1 MSSTN
6 RRPVGSTAL
15 LQAAGL
21 AVVIA
26 ALPAGTRSASAQDAA
41 GAASTSIPTL
51 RGALDGG
58 ATALPGSGGPAA
70 GRGAD
75 ASGAGGD
82 ADGPNNPAP
91 AIPADGG
98 VGTNRTTANG
108 PQQPEK
114 PRGRFALPR
123 STAKTEDRLRYPR
136 KGPPPLPELQAYPTS
151 VAPSQRPR
159 GAGGDAAL
167 ALRGSGAAID
177 TVGDVIRPGPTVA
190 ALPFTARIRGRIE
203 DAPYDPV
210 GYEVGSLRLTP
221 YVTQS
226 IGYDSNPNQTQTG
239 LRPSAF
245 ERTEGGVSLASTWSR
260 NSFSA
265 SFHGGYDAFFSAP
278 EANRPDAVGVADYRF
293 DVDRD
298 TTLDAETRFAIDTQR
313 LGSPEVGVLSA
324 VAANSTSRPLI
335 TTFGGS
341 VGGAEGFGRL
351 NVALHGS
358 LDRTAYDNADGTGA
372 GVVGSYLQN
381 LASQNFNDAGLRLR
395 TTYEV
400 TPVLQPF
407 VDLFG
412 DERIHDHEIDYT
424 GYRRDSTGFTGQV
437 GSSFELTRL
446 LTGELSAGYGF
457 RDYQDPRLKLIASP
471 VFNGAITY
479 AATPLTTVSFRA
491 ATSFDETNVPG
502 SSGTTSRSVTLEV
515 SHALLRNTTIT
526 GALSFLNTDYV
537 GVPITENTL
546 AETLKA
552 EYHLSRDLVATA
564 TYSHER
570 LNSTLAGSS
579 FGQNIALIGLR
590 LQR

>member
-6 RRPVGSTAL
+6 RRPVGPTAL
-15 LQAAGL
+15 LHAAGL
-21 AVVIA
+21 AVVLA
-26 ALPAGTRSASAQDAA
+26 AAAPAAAQDAA
-41 GAASTSIPTL
+41 GAAST
-51 RGALDGG
+51 
-58 ATALPGSGGPAA
+58 ALPGLRGDIDGAPDLPTAT
-70 GRGAD
+70 GRGTD
-75 ASGAGGD
+75 ASGAGDD
-82 ADGPNNPAP
+82 ADAPGNPAP
-91 AIPADGG
+91 PLPADGG
-98 VGTNRTTANG
+98 VGTARTTANG

-114 PRGRFALPR
+114 PRGRFAP
-123 STAKTEDRLRYPR
+123 SKGTAKTEDRTRYTR

-190 ALPFTARIRGRIE
+190 ALPFAGRLRGRIE
-203 DAPYDPV
+203 DAPYDAV
-210 GYEVGSLRLTP
+210 GYDVGSLRLTP

-245 ERTEGGVSLASTWSR
+245 ERTEGGLAVASTWSR
-260 NSFSA
+260 NSFTA
-265 SFHGGYDAFFSAP
+265 SLHGGYDDFFSAP
-278 EANRPDAVGVADYRF
+278 EADRPDAVGVADYRF

-313 LGSPEVGVLSA
+313 VTSPEVGVLNAAAASSA
-324 VAANSTSRPLI
+324 TRPLI
-335 TTFGGS
+335 TTFGGT
-341 VGGAEGFGRL
+341 VGGAESFGRL
-351 NVALHGS
+351 NLALHGS
-358 LDRTAYDNADGTGA
+358 LDRTAYEDVDGAGAGAGTGA
-372 GVVGSYLQN
+372 VDGYLQD
-381 LASQNFNDAGLRLR
+381 LSSEDFNDAGLRLR
-395 TTYEV
+395 ATYEV

-412 DERIHDHEIDYT
+412 DDRIHDHALDYT
-424 GYRRDSTGFTGQV
+424 GYARDSVGFTGQV
-437 GSSFELTRL
+437 GTNFELTRL
-446 LTGELSAGYGF
+446 LSGEISAGYGT
-457 RDYQDPRLKLIASP
+457 RAYQDPRLKDIASP
-471 VFNGAITY
+471 VVNAAITY
-479 AATPLTTVSFRA
+479 AATPLTTISFRA
-491 ATSFDETNVPG
+491 ATSFDETTVAGSPG
-502 SSGTTSRSVTLEV
+502 TESRSVTLEV
-515 SHALLRNTTIT
+515 SHALLRDMTIT
-526 GALSFLNTDYV
+526 GALSYLNTDYV

-552 EYHLSRDLVATA
+552 EYHLTRDLVATA

-579 FGQNIALIGLR
+579 FGQDIGLLGLR